1 MEQEEE
7 SIKIFLFLIF
17 ERNKLVYLISINLI
31 SLNFFLKLLSIF
43 FKLQNKLIFLFESN
57 DK

>member
-43 FKLQNKLIFLFESN
+43 LKLQNKLIFLFESIA
-57 DK
+57 K